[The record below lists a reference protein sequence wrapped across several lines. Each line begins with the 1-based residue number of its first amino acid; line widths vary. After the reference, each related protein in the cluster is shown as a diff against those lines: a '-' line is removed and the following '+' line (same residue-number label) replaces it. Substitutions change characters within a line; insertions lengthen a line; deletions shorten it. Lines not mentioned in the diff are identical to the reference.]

1 MNNLIWKTKCSGQL
15 RHLVAGYLRPGGFC
29 SINKTNRWKTLRGKK
44 SEPRTLE
51 TIEKSGVSADALL
64 SGTYTLINSV
74 LVLVSGFRT
83 PFVNNRRR
91 ILIVNRPTTTA
102 GGRKISGHIN
112 SHFNDTASS
121 PTTRHPKL
129 RGAFSFLPLGL
140 LAKSFWNLISL
151 KVVR

>member
-1 MNNLIWKTKCSGQL
+1 
-15 RHLVAGYLRPGGFC
+15 LVAGYLATRWLLLDKQ
-29 SINKTNRWKTLRGKK
+29 NKSLKTLRGKK

-51 TIEKSGVSADALL
+51 TIEKSGFSADALL
-64 SGTYTLINSV
+64 LGTYTLTNSV

-91 ILIVNRPTTTA
+91 SLIVNRPTTTA

-112 SHFNDTASS
+112 SHFYDTASS

-151 KVVR
+151 KSCAIRSL